1 MNRLCPLFLSHGA
14 PSLALDDGPAHQFLR
29 QLGRELPRPEAIL
42 VISAH
47 WSTAA
52 PAVTGGEAP
61 ATIHDF
67 YGFPDALYE
76 LRYPAPGEPA
86 LADEVRGRLA
96 AAGFDCGVDEDRGLD
111 HGAWVPL
118 LLMYPQ
124 ADIPVVQL
132 SLQTRLDPAHHHAVG
147 RTLAGLSENGILVLG
162 SGGVVHNLGRLG
174 PPGSPAPPWATDF
187 ETWVT
192 EHVEAG
198 DADALL
204 DYRTRAPAA
213 ATAHPTEEHLLPL
226 FTALGAAG
234 AGARGRP
241 LHRSFDY
248 ASLAMSCYAFD
259 AAG

>member
-1 MNRLCPLFLSHGA
+1 MKRLGPLFISHGA
-14 PSLALDDGPAHQFLR
+14 PNLALDDGPAHRFLQ

-47 WSTAA
+47 WSTGA
-52 PAVTGGEAP
+52 PAVTGGAAP

-76 LRYPAPGEPA
+76 LRYPAPGAPA
-86 LADEVRGRLA
+86 LATEIHERLA
-96 AAGFDCGVDEDRGLD
+96 AADFDCGVDEARGLD

-118 LLMYPQ
+118 MLMYPQ

-132 SLQTRLDPAHHHAVG
+132 SLQTRLNPAHHYAVG
-147 RTLAGLSENGILVLG
+147 HTLEGLGKNGVLVLG
-162 SGGVVHNLGRLG
+162 SGGVVHNLGHLG
-174 PPGSPAPPWATDF
+174 PPGNPAPPWATDF

-192 EHVEAG
+192 EHVESG
-198 DADALL
+198 DADTLL
-204 DYRTRAPAA
+204 DYRTTAPAA
-213 ATAHPTEEHLLPL
+213 TIAYPTEEHLLPL

-248 ASLAMSCYAFD
+248 ASLAMSCYAFG
-259 AAG
+259 ATS